1 MYLFLEDHLFLNN
14 VKCKSLIFQN
24 DKTRLNGPTVK
35 CTNQLQHYAL
45 QLKHVVYT
53 KPLIQKKKKNTQH
66 FLMVFTEVAEL
77 LKPLTMTYPNPFNK
91 IKLLK
96 SKIQRA
102 VIYSQCETHEFCN
115 I

>member
-1 MYLFLEDHLFLNN
+1 MHKPAATL
-14 VKCKSLIFQN
+14 CTAA
-24 DKTRLNGPTVK
+24 KTCGLHKTTDPK
-35 CTNQLQHYAL
+35 
-45 QLKHVVYT
+45 
-53 KPLIQKKKKNTQH
+53 KKKKNTQH